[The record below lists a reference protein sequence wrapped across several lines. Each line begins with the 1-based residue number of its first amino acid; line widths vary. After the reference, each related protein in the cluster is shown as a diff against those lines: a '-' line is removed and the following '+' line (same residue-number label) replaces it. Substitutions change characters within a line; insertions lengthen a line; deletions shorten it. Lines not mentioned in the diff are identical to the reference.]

1 MANNDEFDR
10 SLDEFIEYAEEVMG
24 GRLTEWQRD
33 IMANIYN
40 RYCDLEVH
48 AYVDKA
54 DREYDKVDDELS
66 DLVDE
71 FMSSQALGRPVALDL
86 GDLTDGA
93 RKDLTDKVTSAIGEA
108 GYTVYS
114 PTSLSMDEY
123 MKDMARQLTEAVDAE
138 VVKDL
143 DDGVLG
149 RLVDLVND
157 EWYSRGHLTPK
168 EDENLH
174 APQYGKGGEAD
185 ATTRAYAG
193 SHGAYLGALLDNGFT
208 RDEAMSMVMFE
219 LNADLVRD
227 IHGLN

>member
-1 MANNDEFDR
+1 MANNDEVDR

-24 GRLTEWQRD
+24 VRLTEWQRD
-33 IMANIYN
+33 VLANIYN
-40 RYCDLEVH
+40 RYGDLEVH

-71 FMSSQALGRPVALDL
+71 FLSSPAKGRPVALDL
-86 GDLTDGA
+86 GDLTD
-93 RKDLTDKVTSAIGEA
+93 KVRAAIGEA
-108 GYTVYS
+108 GYSVDS

-123 MKDMARQLTEAVDAE
+123 MKDMARQLTEAVDAD

-157 EWYSRGHLTPK
+157 EWASRGYLTPK
-168 EDENLH
+168 EDEQLH
-174 APQYGKGGEAD
+174 APQHGKGGEAD
-185 ATTRAYAG
+185 AITRAYAG

-208 RDEAMSMVMFE
+208 RDEAMAMVMFE

>member
-40 RYCDLEVH
+40 RYGDLEVH

-71 FMSSQALGRPVALDL
+71 FLSSPAKGRPVALDL
-86 GDLTDGA
+86 GDLTD
-93 RKDLTDKVTSAIGEA
+93 KVRTAIGEA
-108 GYTVYS
+108 GYSIDS
-114 PTSLSMDEY
+114 PTSLSMDAY
-123 MKDMARQLTEAVDAE
+123 IKDMARQLTEAVDSD
-138 VVKDL
+138 VVKSL
-143 DDGVLG
+143 DDHTLG

-157 EWYSRGHLTPK
+157 EWASRGYLPPK
-168 EDENLH
+168 EDEHLH
-174 APQYGKGGEAD
+174 APQHGKGGEAD

-193 SHGAYLGALLDNGFT
+193 QQGAYLGALLDNGFT

>member
-1 MANNDEFDR
+1 MANNGEFDR

-24 GRLTEWQRD
+24 GRLTEWQRA

-40 RYCDLEVH
+40 RYGDLEVH

-54 DREYDKVDDELS
+54 DREYDKVDDEFDRSL
-66 DLVDE
+66 DE
-71 FMSSQALGRPVALDL
+71 FLSSQSLGRPVALDL
-86 GDLTDGA
+86 GDLTD
-93 RKDLTDKVTSAIGEA
+93 KVRAAIGEA
-108 GYTVYS
+108 GYSVNS

-123 MKDMARQLTEAVDAE
+123 MKDMARQLTEAVDAD

-143 DDGVLG
+143 DDHVLG
-149 RLVDLVND
+149 RLIDLVNE
-157 EWYSRGHLTPK
+157 EWSSRGYLTPK
-168 EDENLH
+168 EDEQLH
-174 APQYGKGGEAD
+174 APQHGKGGEAD
-185 ATTRAYAG
+185 AITRAYAG

>member
-1 MANNDEFDR
+1 MANNDEVDR
-10 SLDEFIEYAEEVMG
+10 SLDEFIEYAEEELGV
-24 GRLTEWQRD
+24 RLTEWQRD
-33 IMANIYN
+33 VLANIYN
-40 RYCDLEVH
+40 RYGDLKVH

-71 FMSSQALGRPVALDL
+71 FLSSPAKGRPVALDL
-86 GDLTDGA
+86 GDLTD
-93 RKDLTDKVTSAIGEA
+93 KVRTAIGEA
-108 GYTVYS
+108 GYSVDS
-114 PTSLSMDEY
+114 PMSMAEY
-123 MKDMARQLTEAVDAE
+123 MKDMARQLTEAVDAD

-149 RLVDLVND
+149 RLVDLVNE
-157 EWYSRGHLTPK
+157 EWASRGYLTPK
-168 EDENLH
+168 EDEQLH
-174 APQYGKGGEAD
+174 APQHGKGGEAD
-185 ATTRAYAG
+185 AITRAYAG

-208 RDEAMSMVMFE
+208 RDEAMAMVMFE

>member
-1 MANNDEFDR
+1 MANNDEVDR

-24 GRLTEWQRD
+24 VRLTEWQRD
-33 IMANIYN
+33 VLANIYN
-40 RYCDLEVH
+40 RYGDLEVH

-71 FMSSQALGRPVALDL
+71 FLSSPAKGRPVALDL
-86 GDLTDGA
+86 GDLTD
-93 RKDLTDKVTSAIGEA
+93 KVRAAIGEA
-108 GYTVYS
+108 GYSVDS

-123 MKDMARQLTEAVDAE
+123 MKDMARQLTEAVDAD

-157 EWYSRGHLTPK
+157 EWASRGYLTPK
-168 EDENLH
+168 EDEQLH
-174 APQYGKGGEAD
+174 APQHGKGGEAD
-185 ATTRAYAG
+185 AITRAYAG
-193 SHGAYLGALLDNGFT
+193 SHGANLGALLDNGFT
-208 RDEAMSMVMFE
+208 RDEAMAMVMFE

>member
-1 MANNDEFDR
+1 MTTNNEGGR
-10 SLDEFIEYAEEVMG
+10 SLDEFIEYVEEVMG
-24 GRLTEWQRD
+24 YTLTEWQRS
-33 IMANIYN
+33 IMADVYN
-40 RYCDLEVH
+40 RWGDVEVH

-71 FMSSQALGRPVALDL
+71 FLSSQSLGRPASLDL
-86 GDLTDGA
+86 GDLTD
-93 RKDLTDKVTSAIGEA
+93 KVRTAIVEA
-108 GYTVYS
+108 GYSVDS

-138 VVKDL
+138 VVKAL
-143 DDGVLG
+143 DDHTLG
-149 RLVDLVND
+149 RLVDLVNE
-157 EWYSRGHLTPK
+157 EWSSRGYLTPK

-174 APQYGKGGEAD
+174 APQHGKAGEAD
-185 ATTRAYAG
+185 AITRAYAG

-227 IHGLN
+227 IRGLD